1 MPLPIELKLSVAR
14 KRSIRRKK
22 RKQQQK
28 MMAKHMEERNVEA
41 EQGMRNDGMA
51 EPPVESTKR
60 LEDGKEQHG
69 PDANKGEGAE
79 AASVDETHA
88 AEQAQE
94 TPIQVGPAS
103 QANMWYKRAVTFYWK
118 MRKTEAG
125 K

>member
-41 EQGMRNDGMA
+41 EQGMRNDGVA
-51 EPPVESTKR
+51 EPPVETTKR
-60 LEDGKEQHG
+60 LEDGKEKHG

-79 AASVDETHA
+79 AASVDETHD
-88 AEQAQE
+88 
-94 TPIQVGPAS
+94 
-103 QANMWYKRAVTFYWK
+103 ANMWYKRAVTFYWK
-118 MRKTEAG
+118 MGKTEADRVPIIRNADICMER

>member
-1 MPLPIELKLSVAR
+1 
-14 KRSIRRKK
+14 
-22 RKQQQK
+22 
-28 MMAKHMEERNVEA
+28 MEERNVEA